1 MCRPR
6 RISLAALVAVIWAAG
21 PALCAQ
27 SAPKGLAGRI
37 ERLIAQLPKSTQ
49 VGVSVLNV
57 DDGSVWFSHEP
68 NRPLKPASV
77 MKLFVM
83 AAAIEHLGADFAFTT
98 EVYLYDDELWIRGGG
113 DPGLGDE
120 RLAKRRGEQV
130 LSALHDWAS
139 RLRSRG
145 VKSVRRIVVDDSIFD
160 QEFRHPDWPADQ
172 SQRWYQAP
180 VGGLNFNDN
189 CLDARIVLRGQRIE
203 LELVPPLP
211 ESFLDNRLNR
221 GDKNTAIINRRPGS
235 DIFMLT
241 GSVAKSA
248 QLEPISARRP
258 AVFFGHALLQALE
271 SGGIR
276 VHDGVVRRVLSQDA
290 LNSATRI
297 AVYSTSLTDVLW
309 RAGVFS
315 QNFFA
320 ECTLKALAAY
330 GPGGARRGA
339 GGSWAEGLT
348 VLRAT
353 IEGLGVDLSGAVL
366 RDGSGLSHENRASA
380 AQIVELLSI
389 MRRHRHSRLLLDNLA
404 RPGEFGTLRRRFRSP
419 PLPGMLRAKTGTIRD
434 VSALAGYLERPDSNT
449 LAFAILINGDAKR
462 GRQVASAIVRLL
474 AGDP

>member
-6 RISLAALVAVIWAAG
+6 RISVTMLVAVCWASG
-21 PALCAQ
+21 PALRAQ
-27 SAPKGLAGRI
+27 SAPEGLAGRI
-37 ERLIAQLPKSTQ
+37 ERLISQLPQSTQ
-49 VGVSVLNV
+49 VGIVVLNV

-83 AAAIEHLGADFAFTT
+83 AAAIEHLGPDFAFTT
-98 EVYLYDDELWIRGGG
+98 EVYLHDDELWIRGGG

-130 LSALHDWAS
+130 MSVLDDWAS

-160 QEFRHPDWPADQ
+160 REFRHPDWPPDQ

-189 CLDARIVLRGQRIE
+189 CLDARIVVGGQRIE

-211 ESFLDNRLNR
+211 ESFLDNRLKR
-221 GDKNTAIINRRPGS
+221 GSKNTAIINRLPDS
-235 DIFMLT
+235 DVFVLS
-241 GSVAKSA
+241 GSVAKSV
-248 QLEPISARRP
+248 QLEPISVRRP
-258 AVFFGHALLQALE
+258 AVFFGHALRQALE

-276 VHDGVVRRVLSQDA
+276 AGDAVVRRAISQDA

-297 AVYSTSLTDVLW
+297 AVQRTSLSEILW
-309 RAGVFS
+309 RIGVFS
-315 QNFFA
+315 QNLFA
-320 ECTLKALAAY
+320 ECTLKALGAY
-330 GPGGARRGA
+330 GPGGAKRGSA
-339 GGSWAEGLT
+339 GSWAEGLT

-353 IEGLGVDLSGAVL
+353 VETLGIDLSGAVL
-366 RDGSGLSHENRASA
+366 RDGSGLSHKNRVSA
-380 AQIVELLSI
+380 AQVVELLRI

-404 RPGEFGTLRRRFRSP
+404 SLDDIGTLRRRFREP
-419 PLPGMLRAKTGTIRD
+419 VLPGTLRAKTGSIRD
-434 VSALAGYLERPDSNT
+434 VSALAGYLERPGSNT
-449 LAFAILINGDAKR
+449 IAFAILINGETKRAK
-462 GRQVASAIVRLL
+462 QVENAIVRLL